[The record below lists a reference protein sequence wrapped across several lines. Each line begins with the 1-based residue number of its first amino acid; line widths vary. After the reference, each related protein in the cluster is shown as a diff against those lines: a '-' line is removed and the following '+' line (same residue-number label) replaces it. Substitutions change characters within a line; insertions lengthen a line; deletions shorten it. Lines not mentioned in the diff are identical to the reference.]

1 MLTHD
6 EIVARAV
13 KAFAQS
19 NKTAIIRAFVASLS
33 TRNLPARSPFGS
45 YVVLQKLSEHPYQRT
60 KIFTSENCSICGLLE
75 ERNLVESKTR
85 VLKYPFQIQHTALN
99 YAAFDLET
107 FANRQ
112 IDEPT
117 HESIDCLS
125 GLMDTIR
132 ALPSEAQLT
141 QLEKSIG
148 KVIKSNKHE
157 RMILLETLGYAGV
170 LCPKTKKHYGKT
182 FITWDEASSDQ
193 PKEYFKREWAYPVRF
208 WTGSDGVNEAV
219 VKSLFGKLLEK

>member
-19 NKTAIIRAFVASLS
+19 NQTAIIRAFVASLS
-33 TRNLPARSPFGS
+33 TRNLPARSAFGS

-60 KIFTSENCSICGLLE
+60 KIFSTENCSICGLLH
-75 ERNLVESKTR
+75 ERNSAQSDSR
-85 VLKYPFQIQHTALN
+85 VQEYPFQIQHTALS
-99 YAAFDLET
+99 YATFDLET
-107 FANRQ
+107 FANRHM
-112 IDEPT
+112 DEPMP
-117 HESIDCLS
+117 ESIDCLG
-125 GLMDTIR
+125 GLLDAIR

-148 KVIKSNKHE
+148 KVIKSNKYE

-182 FITWDEASSDQ
+182 FVTWDEANSDQ
-193 PKEYFKREWAYPVRF
+193 PKEYLKREWAYPVRF
-208 WTGSDGVNEAV
+208 WTGSDGVNETV
-219 VKSLFGKLLEK
+219 VKSLFGKLL

>member
-1 MLTHD
+1 MSTHD

-13 KAFAQS
+13 KAVARS
-19 NKTAIIRAFVASLS
+19 NRTAIIRAFVASLS
-33 TRNLPARSPFGS
+33 TRNLPARSAFGS
-45 YVVLQKLSEHPYQRT
+45 YVVLQKLAEHPYQRT
-60 KIFTSENCSICGLLE
+60 EVFSTEECLVCGLLR
-75 ERNLVESKTR
+75 ERNLAESETR
-85 VLKYPFQIQHTALN
+85 VRKYPFQIQHTAIN

-107 FANRQ
+107 FANRH

-117 HESIDCLS
+117 PESIDCL
-125 GLMDTIR
+125 GRLLDAIR

-148 KVIKSNKHE
+148 RAIKSNKHE

-182 FITWDEASSDQ
+182 FVASDEANSDQ

-208 WTGSDGVNEAV
+208 WTGSDGVNETV
-219 VKSLFGKLLEK
+219 VKSLFGKLF